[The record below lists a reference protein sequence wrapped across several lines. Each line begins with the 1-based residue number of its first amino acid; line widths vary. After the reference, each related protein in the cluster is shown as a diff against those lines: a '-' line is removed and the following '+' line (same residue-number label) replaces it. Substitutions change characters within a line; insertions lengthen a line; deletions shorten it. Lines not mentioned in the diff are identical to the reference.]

1 MGVRLPMKYICFL
14 LTFLLFG
21 CSSNQR
27 VENFDLKIEGV
38 FDSYDYSTNTY
49 NKQLCGDNLD
59 YFAKIELTK
68 LQIEKIQNEAKKIDF
83 FDLPDYIAHQNK
95 SVISGDLERIE
106 VCAPCPNRTVYLK
119 LGDRSHSITWS
130 CNCSNF
136 EEPTPKIIKAFI
148 ASIDDSI
155 TKAKGYKK
163 APESMCRLR

>member
-1 MGVRLPMKYICFL
+1 MKYICIL

-38 FDSYDYSTNTY
+38 FDSYDYSTSTY
-49 NKQLCGDNLD
+49 NKRLCGDSSD
-59 YFAKIELTK
+59 YSSKIELTK
-68 LQIEKIQNEAKKIDF
+68 LQIEKIRIEAQKINF
-83 FDLPDYIAHQNK
+83 FGLPDYMAYQNK
-95 SVISGDLERIE
+95 SVISDDLERIE
-106 VCAPCPNRTVYLK
+106 VCAPCPNRTTYLK

-136 EEPTPKIIKAFI
+136 EEPTPKVIKAFI
-148 ASIDDSI
+148 ASIDNSI
-155 TKAKGYKK
+155 SKAKGYKK